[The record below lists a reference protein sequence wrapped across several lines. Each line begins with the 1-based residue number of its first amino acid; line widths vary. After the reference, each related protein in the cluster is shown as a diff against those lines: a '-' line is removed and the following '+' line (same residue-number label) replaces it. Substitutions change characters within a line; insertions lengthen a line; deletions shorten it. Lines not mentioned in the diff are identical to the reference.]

1 MTRNDERIKRNVA
14 AQLKRNSRVDSST
27 VNVEV
32 TDDEVT
38 LSGTLPSLSVCMA
51 IVKMSENVAGVRRVR
66 NHLKVKIPK
75 PA

>member
-1 MTRNDERIKRNVA
+1 MTRNDERIKRDVA
-14 AQLKRNSRVDSST
+14 AQLSRNSRVDSGA

-32 TDDEVT
+32 TDGEVT

-51 IVKMSENVAGVRRVR
+51 AVEMSESVAGVRSVK
-66 NHLKVKIPK
+66 NNLKVKVPK

>member
-1 MTRNDERIKRNVA
+1 MTRNDERIKRDVA
-14 AQLKRNSRVDSST
+14 AQLSRNSRVDCSA

-32 TDDEVT
+32 TDGEVT

-51 IVKMSENVAGVRRVR
+51 AVEMSESVAGVRSVK
-66 NHLKVKIPK
+66 NNLKVKIPK

>member
-1 MTRNDERIKRNVA
+1 MTRNDERIKRDVA
-14 AQLKRNSRVDSST
+14 AQLSRNSRVDSGA

-32 TDDEVT
+32 TDGEVT

-51 IVKMSENVAGVRRVR
+51 AVEMSESVAGVRSVK
-66 NHLKVKIPK
+66 NNLKVKIPK

>member
-1 MTRNDERIKRNVA
+1 MTRKDERIKRDVA
-14 AQLKRNSRVDSST
+14 AQLSRNSRVDSGA

-32 TDDEVT
+32 TDGEVT

-51 IVKMSENVAGVRRVR
+51 AVEMSESVAGVRSVK
-66 NHLKVKIPK
+66 NNLKVKVPK

>member
-1 MTRNDERIKRNVA
+1 MTRNDEKIKRDVA
-14 AQLKRNSRVDSST
+14 AQLSRNSRVDSGA

-32 TDDEVT
+32 TDGEVT

-51 IVKMSENVAGVRRVR
+51 AVEMSESVAGVRSVK
-66 NHLKVKIPK
+66 NNLKVKVPK

>member
-1 MTRNDERIKRNVA
+1 MTRNDKRIKRDVA
-14 AQLKRNSRVDSST
+14 AQLSRNSRVDSGA

-32 TDDEVT
+32 TDGEVT

-51 IVKMSENVAGVRRVR
+51 AVEMSESVAGVRSVK
-66 NHLKVKIPK
+66 NNLKVKVPK